1 MFNIKSTDES
11 SKARS
16 GRLTIKNRVLDTPGF
31 LPVATKAD
39 VKLISPDE
47 LQSMGAQGIISNA
60 FLLYLRPGIDVIE
73 GAGGLGKFMRWPGII
88 FTDSGGFQILNPDFL
103 LKVENNHVAFKSP
116 YDGKRHEFSP
126 EQCAEIQMKVRS
138 DVALTLDDCPPYG
151 TDYEK
156 VMESTARTIIWAEKF
171 KAAHNDDLQRIFG
184 IVQGGIYEDIRVKC
198 SEALVEMDFDGYA
211 IGGLCIGEPKDVM
224 HKIIAISAPLLPEE
238 KPRYL
243 MGVGSPEDMLMAI
256 SQGVDIFDSVFPTR
270 NARHNTVYTRSG
282 KINIGKDK
290 FRSEYGPIDERCECY
305 TCRKFSMSYVNHLL
319 REHEYLG
326 MRLATI
332 HNLHFLVN
340 LMKEARL
347 AIKEGRFSDFKAE
360 FTGSYQSYQNPV

>member
-1 MFNIKSTDES
+1 MFKIESTDES
-11 SKARS
+11 SRARS
-16 GRLTIKNRVLDTPGF
+16 GTLIIKNRIFETPGF

-47 LQSMGAQGIISNA
+47 LQAMGAQGVISNA
-60 FLLYLRPGIDVIE
+60 FLLYLRPGVDVIE
-73 GAGGLGKFMRWPGII
+73 GAGGLGRFMRWPGII

-116 YDGKRHEFSP
+116 YDGKIHQFTP
-126 EQCAEIQMKVRS
+126 EQCAEIQMRIRS
-138 DVALTLDDCPPYG
+138 DVALTLDDCPSYG
-151 TDYEK
+151 TEYEK
-156 VMESTARTIIWAEKF
+156 ILESTARTIVWAEKF
-171 KAAHNDDLQRIFG
+171 KAAHDDDLQRIFG
-184 IVQGGIYEDIRVKC
+184 IVQGGVFEDIREKC
-198 SEALVEMDFDGYA
+198 SEALIDLDFDGYA

-224 HKIIAISAPLLPEE
+224 HRIIAVSTPLLPEE

-243 MGVGSPEDMLMAI
+243 MGVGSPEDMLEAI

-270 NARHNTVYTRSG
+270 NARHNTVYTKSG
-282 KINIGKDK
+282 KINIGKEK
-290 FRSEYGPIDERCECY
+290 FKSDFGPIDEGCGCY
-305 TCRKFSMSYVNHLL
+305 TCKKFSMSYVNHLL

-340 LMKEARL
+340 LMKESRK
-347 AIKEGRFSDFKAE
+347 AISEGRFSNFKSE
-360 FTGSYQSYQNPV
+360 FIRLYHTDKNSV